1 MMRFRARTRKR
12 IPNFGLASADKEVL
26 SYERERVDRVKS
38 TVLVGCST
46 VRQEPSVFKLKV
58 VYCKKSL

>member
-1 MMRFRARTRKR
+1 MMRFRARKR
-12 IPNFGLASADKEVL
+12 IPSFGLASADKEVL

-38 TVLVGCST
+38 TLKVLIGCST